1 MALIKHAAAG
11 ALPRDAIVLNLAEL
25 SAQAAE
31 ITRQAQARAAAIVA
45 EAQAERRRLLDTATA
60 EGFAAGEKAGREK
73 GLAEGREQ
81 GLTEARA
88 AHTERLSALEAR
100 WAAALD
106 RFDAA
111 REPMLMHARA
121 DVLALA
127 LRMGERVTK
136 RVVEVDSRVAAAQ
149 VRAVLEMIARPS
161 RLTLRVHPD
170 DLAEA
175 TREAAGLASRLA
187 SARHAEV
194 VADDAVT
201 RGSVVASSDRGTI
214 DASIETQLE
223 RIVAALLPG
232 GVAPRDAGLAAQA
245 PDAAAPV
252 DSGAAE
258 APSADGAPQRDA
270 TPSETEPAGPLD
282 GAQS

>member
-1 MALIKHAAAG
+1 MALIKHSAAG

-31 ITRQAQARAAAIVA
+31 ITRQAQVRAAAIVA
-45 EAQAERRRLLDTATA
+45 EAQAERRRLLDSATA
-60 EGFAAGEKAGREK
+60 EGFAAGDKAGREK

-88 AHTERLSALEAR
+88 THAERLSALEAA
-100 WAAALD
+100 WAAALE
-106 RFDAA
+106 RFEAA

-136 RVVEVDSRVAAAQ
+136 RVVEVDPRVAAAQ

-161 RLTLRVHPD
+161 RLTLRVHPG

-232 GVAPRDAGLAAQA
+232 GAGARDAGPAAQA
-245 PDAAAPV
+245 PDAGAPV
-252 DSGAAE
+252 DGAPDE
-258 APSADGAPQRDA
+258 APITDGAPPTD
-270 TPSETEPAGPLD
+270 EPAGPSE
-282 GAQS
+282 GAES